1 MKKLFI
7 CLSALGMI
15 LIGCSKNDDG
25 ESDKPNNNGNEQ
37 PENPNEP
44 KLPELPA
51 LPDPDDVCS
60 AMDDLNFM
68 AYCYKNFDVN
78 KDGKV
83 SVTEANAAKGIYA
96 NSTECVSVKGVER
109 FPNIEIFRPSDFITE
124 LDLRYN
130 LKLKSISCQSSQLT
144 TVLLP
149 NTLTS
154 IGPSAFYNCS
164 NLTEIHLPAS
174 LTSIGDRA
182 FRYCDNLTEI
192 NFPDNLTSIGEYAF
206 NECFSLTEINF
217 PASLT
222 SIGGFAFSGCSSLT
236 EIHLPASLTSI
247 ELYAFYNCSSLT
259 KVTCHALVPP
269 KLNGFSDGTIENL
282 YVPAESIQA
291 YKDSSLWANNF
302 KNILPIE

>member
-68 AYCYKNFDVN
+68 AYCYENFDVN

-83 SVTEANAAKGIYA
+83 SLVEANAVKKIDIQSKQIKSLKGI
-96 NSTECVSVKGVER
+96 ER
-109 FPNIEIFRPSDFITE
+109 FPNLESLLSCDNPIEE

-130 LKLKSISCQSSQLT
+130 LQIVTTSVSSSYDIGTFQGCRNLKKI
-144 TVLLP
+144 LLP
-149 NTLTS
+149 STLKV
-154 IGPSAFYNCS
+154 IEKHAFLRCS
-164 NLTEIHLPAS
+164 NLTEI
-174 LTSIGDRA
+174 
-182 FRYCDNLTEI
+182 NL
-192 NFPDNLTSIGEYAF
+192 PDNLTSIGE
-206 NECFSLTEINF
+206 E
-217 PASLT
+217 
-222 SIGGFAFSGCSSLT
+222 AFSGCSSLT
-236 EIHLPASLTSI
+236 EINLPDNLTSI
-247 ELYAFYNCSSLT
+247 GRFAFYGCSSLT
-259 KVTCHALVPP
+259 GIHLPANLTSIGSAPFAYCSNLTKVICHALVPP
-269 KLNGFSDGTIENL
+269 TINYISGSSTIENL

-291 YKDSSLWANNF
+291 YKDSLWAHYF

>member
-1 MKKLFI
+1 
-7 CLSALGMI
+7 MI

-60 AMDDLNFM
+60 VMDDLNFM
-68 AYCYKNFDVN
+68 AYCYENFDVN

-83 SVTEANAAKGIYA
+83 SVIEANAAKEIYTT
-96 NSTECVSVKGVER
+96 SSKWVSVKGIER
-109 FPNIEIFRPSDFITE
+109 FPNIEILSLNGSSITE

-130 LKLKSISCQSSQLT
+130 LKLKSLSCQDHQLT

-154 IGPSAFYNCS
+154 IGGS
-164 NLTEIHLPAS
+164 
-174 LTSIGDRA
+174 
-182 FRYCDNLTEI
+182 
-192 NFPDNLTSIGEYAF
+192 
-206 NECFSLTEINF
+206 
-217 PASLT
+217 
-222 SIGGFAFSGCSSLT
+222 AFSGCSSLT
-236 EIHLPASLTSI
+236 EINLPVSLTSI
-247 ELYAFYNCSSLT
+247 RESVFRGCSSLTEINLPDNLIWIGESAFESCSSLTEINLPANLTSIEESAFSGCSSLT

>member
-15 LIGCSKNDDG
+15 LIGCSKNDAG

-60 AMDDLNFM
+60 VMDDLNFM
-68 AYCYKNFDVN
+68 AYCYENFDVN

-83 SVTEANAAKGIYA
+83 SLVEANAVKKIDIQSKQIKSLKGI
-96 NSTECVSVKGVER
+96 ER
-109 FPNIEIFRPSDFITE
+109 FPNLESLLSCDNPIEE

-130 LKLKSISCQSSQLT
+130 LQIVTTSVSSSYDIGTFQGCRNLKKI
-144 TVLLP
+144 LLP
-149 NTLTS
+149 STLKV
-154 IGPSAFYNCS
+154 IEKHAFLRCS
-164 NLTEIHLPAS
+164 NLTEI
-174 LTSIGDRA
+174 
-182 FRYCDNLTEI
+182 NL
-192 NFPDNLTSIGEYAF
+192 PDNLTSIGE
-206 NECFSLTEINF
+206 S
-217 PASLT
+217 
-222 SIGGFAFSGCSSLT
+222 AFSGCSSLT
-236 EIHLPASLTSI
+236 EIIFSDNLTSI
-247 ELYAFYNCSSLT
+247 GRDAFEYCSNLT
-259 KVTCHALVPP
+259 KVICHALVPP
-269 KLNGFSDGTIENL
+269 SINYISGSSTIENL

-291 YKDSSLWANNF
+291 YKDSLWARYF